1 MATAKRQTFREW
13 MYDLF
18 YPEWLKTKQSAP
30 SPTGAALPK
39 QPQPVQPQAP
49 VSGTGTPLSHAPSVH
64 PQVTLIPPSSPKPQ
78 SPPTVLGD
86 DRETGEAVSLTLN
99 ERLQGLYVIGATG
112 TGKTTLLL
120 NMILSDIYANY

>member
-13 MYDLF
+13 LHDLL
-18 YPEWLKTKQSAP
+18 YPEWLKPQQSAR
-30 SPTGAALPK
+30 SGLTQ
-39 QPQPVQPQAP
+39 QPQPVQPPAP

-86 DRETGEAVSLTLN
+86 DRETGEAVSLTLD

-112 TGKTTLLL
+112 TWKTTILL
-120 NMILSDIYANY
+120 NMIL